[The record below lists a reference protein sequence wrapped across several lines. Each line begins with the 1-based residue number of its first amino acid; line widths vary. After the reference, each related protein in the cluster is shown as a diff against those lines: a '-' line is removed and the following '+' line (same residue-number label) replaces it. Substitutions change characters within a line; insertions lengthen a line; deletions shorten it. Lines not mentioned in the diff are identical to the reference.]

1 MIKNTEHE
9 KFLKKKIFFT
19 ETKWPHFNLLFKD
32 LKKFSNNKKKL
43 TVVSLERNNLYNGF
57 SLFAPLFEKHNFISV
72 DCTTPKL
79 LKRGSYNKF
88 KKDNRFIEKKK
99 NYQFDYRKI
108 KLKKNISDLVIIP
121 NLMHHIS
128 DVDLLIY
135 QAKKILKKRGKIYI
149 FEPLVRELHQK
160 PEDYF
165 RITPYGFKHLLQKEK
180 FKNFKIKFEGGP
192 FTAITY
198 CWDQA
203 IQYLPKKEMVKKRK
217 WLEKNYKKFIYLDN
231 KYKKNLYRKNSSF
244 PMSFSLTASK

>member
-9 KFLKKKIFFT
+9 NFLKKKIFFT
-19 ETKWPHFNLLFKD
+19 ETKWPHFNLLFED

-135 QAKKILKKRGKIYI
+135 QAKKILKK
-149 FEPLVRELHQK
+149 
-160 PEDYF
+160 
-165 RITPYGFKHLLQKEK
+165 
-180 FKNFKIKFEGGP
+180 
-192 FTAITY
+192 
-198 CWDQA
+198 
-203 IQYLPKKEMVKKRK
+203 KR
-217 WLEKNYKKFIYLDN
+217 
-231 KYKKNLYRKNSSF
+231 
-244 PMSFSLTASK
+244 